1 MEAPVPEPLPV
12 VARVAKERGLLTIGI
27 VTIPFLFEG
36 QVKIKKAIAGA
47 DEMAKYVD
55 ALLVINNE
63 RLTEIYGDLDF
74 MNAFGKADDTLSVAA
89 RSISEIITRQ
99 GIINLDFNDVDTT
112 LRDGGAAIISTGFG
126 EGEGRV
132 TAAIQDALNSP
143 LLKNRDILGSKKLL
157 FNLYFNPQAQDK
169 FLMSETKELTQ
180 FIGQINSSVDVI
192 WGVCPDETIGNQVK
206 ITILA
211 AGFEITLRDEENEII
226 NGVNVNPNQGTVI
239 DINPH
244 TGNNV
249 GVGADTAKFQ
259 FPQPARSQQSQV
271 GAIQQPQ
278 QSQGMRNP
286 MELVPDVRV
295 MEEYGKD
302 KTQIFTGAKERSSA
316 IILGLNQLDDDSICD
331 TLERYPAYKRER
343 RIIDSIR
350 SGAFDSGQ
358 QNIPASTGS
367 GKAFSF

>member
-1 MEAPVPEPLPV
+1 M
-12 VARVAKERGLLTIGI
+12 
-27 VTIPFLFEG
+27 
-36 QVKIKKAIAGA
+36 
-47 DEMAKYVD
+47 
-55 ALLVINNE
+55 
-63 RLTEIYGDLDF
+63 
-74 MNAFGKADDTLSVAA
+74 
-89 RSISEIITRQ
+89 
-99 GIINLDFNDVDTT
+99 
-112 LRDGGAAIISTGFG
+112 
-126 EGEGRV
+126 

>member
-1 MEAPVPEPLPV
+1 MI
-12 VARVAKERGLLTIGI
+12 T
-27 VTIPFLFEG
+27 
-36 QVKIKKAIAGA
+36 
-47 DEMAKYVD
+47 
-55 ALLVINNE
+55 NE
-63 RLTEIYGDLDF
+63 RLPEKDGDLNF

-259 FPQPARSQQSQV
+259 FPQQARAQQSQV
-271 GAIQQPQ
+271 GTIQQPQ